1 MLKLLL
7 GMLLLFNLNVN
18 YNPVIYL
25 VGDSTMANKPVEDN
39 PERGWGQLFPLFFDE
54 GVTIENN
61 AKNGRSTKN
70 FIREGLWQNVLDK
83 LKPGDYVF
91 IQFGHNDQKISD
103 TNRYAEAHTT
113 YRQNLIR
120 YVAETREKGANPVLL
135 TPVNRR
141 KFDKD
146 GKFIDQ
152 HEDYPSVVRSVAT
165 EMEVPLIDL
174 HKKSEKVFSELGE
187 EKTKELFLWITPN
200 KYKSLPNGKTDNTH
214 FSSEGAILIASLV
227 VKGMKE
233 IALPISKYLKQKPA
247 LGN

>member
-1 MLKLLL
+1 MTKLIF
-7 GMLLLFNLNVN
+7 GLLFLFGFHID

-39 PERGWGQLFPLFFDE
+39 PERGWGQMFPLFFNE
-54 GVTIENN
+54 ELTIENH
-61 AKNGRSTKN
+61 AKNGRSTKS
-70 FIREGLWQNVLDK
+70 FIQEGLWQKVLDK
-83 LKPGDYVF
+83 LKSGDFVF

-120 YVAETREKGANPVLL
+120 YVTETREKGANPVLL

-152 HEDYPSVVRSVAT
+152 HGDYPSVVRSVAE
-165 EMEVPLIDL
+165 EMEIPLIDL

-187 EKTKELFLWITPN
+187 EKTKELFLWIPPN
-200 KYKSLPNGKTDNTH
+200 KYKSLPDGKTDNTH
-214 FSSEGAILIASLV
+214 FSSDGAVLIASLV
-227 VKGMKE
+227 VEGMKE
-233 IALPISKYLKQKPA
+233 IALPVIKYLKPNPH
-247 LGN
+247 LVN